1 MKDGAW
7 KQKEM
12 KYGSS
17 TGIEFCNNNS
27 YKVMKKV
34 GLGRDGIGFNQLK
47 HFQIALL
54 VDIGKSTKNAPIN
67 FRAA

>member
-27 YKVMKKV
+27 YKVMKNIKYKC
-34 GLGRDGIGFNQLK
+34 IK
-47 HFQIALL
+47 I
-54 VDIGKSTKNAPIN
+54 KPSTRMTNRSGGWGGGTFWKIPYHVV
-67 FRAA
+67 FL

>member
-27 YKVMKKV
+27 YKVMKNIKYKCIKIKPSTRMTNRS
-34 GLGRDGIGFNQLK
+34 GG
-47 HFQIALL
+47 
-54 VDIGKSTKNAPIN
+54 GKGGGYFWKIPYHVV
-67 FRAA
+67 FL